1 MKNKYLVPFIFI
13 LISGLLGTVFYACTE
28 SKASSS
34 RNSGLI
40 DYNYDIRPILSDRCF
55 VCHGPDAN
63 KRQANLRLDTEEGAF
78 SALEDNPK
86 EHVLVK
92 GNPEKSELYRRITAT
107 DTSMLMPTPKSKLA
121 LTENEKELIRKWIK
135 QGAVYKKHWSFIP
148 PKKSELP
155 EADKAW
161 THNAIDNF
169 VYVKMKE
176 KGLAPAEQA
185 NKEALLK
192 RVSFDLTGLP
202 PSPAL
207 QDDFMK
213 DDSPNAYYKMV
224 LKLLK
229 SKHYGE
235 KMALNWMD
243 VSRYADS
250 HGYQDD
256 GLRTMWPWRD
266 WVIHAIN
273 SNYSYKKFI
282 TWQLAGDIMA
292 TKMPKNAFA
301 KEMILATGFNRNHKI
316 TQEGG
321 VIDEEYRV
329 EYVSDRT
336 NTFGKSM
343 IALTLECA
351 KCHDHKYDPI
361 SQKEYYGTFAFFNK
375 VNEKGFFGHIDASWA
390 DPPNM
395 KIENKDVK
403 NIFSFINKKDTSDL
417 FVMVMKDS
425 TNIRPTY
432 VLQRGSYDAH
442 GDTVPNILPKA
453 IKPFVGFEKN
463 RYGLTQ
469 WMFANDN
476 PLTARVYVNRIWEQF
491 FGRGIVK
498 TVGDFGM
505 QGELPTH
512 PELLDW
518 LARDFMDHGWNTKRL
533 IAQIVTS
540 ATYMQSSNI
549 TKEHLNTDPENVYL
563 SRASRM
569 RFQAEIVRDHILA
582 TSDLLNTEI
591 GGPSVKTYQPKGIW
605 EVATSGRG
613 SLATYI
619 QDKGKFLYRRGMYV
633 FIKRT
638 VPPPSMLIF
647 DSSNRDQCE
656 VSRRRTNTPLQALA
670 MLNDPHVLE
679 SASFLAYKADKTK
692 QNPEQSIKDAFK
704 RIICRAPT
712 TKELKVLNSYFD
724 SEKSI
729 FTKNTK
735 KGEEFI
741 KIGEYP
747 RDAVKDVPTY
757 AALFQSIL
765 LIYNMEEALIKI

>member
-1 MKNKYLVPFIFI
+1 MKKYF
-13 LISGLLGTVFYACTE
+13 LIISLGISVIILGTVFYACTE
-28 SKASSS
+28 TKANSISSS
-34 RNSGLI
+34 EKI
-40 DYNYDIRPILSDRCF
+40 DYNYHIRPILSDRCF
-55 VCHGPDAN
+55 ACHGPDAN
-63 KRQANLRLDTEEGAF
+63 KRKANLRLDTEEGAF
-78 SALEDNPK
+78 AALEDNPK

-92 GNPEKSELYRRITAT
+92 NKPEKSDLYRRIMSK
-107 DTSMLMPTPKSKLA
+107 DTSMLMPPPESNLK
-121 LTENEKELIRKWIK
+121 LTEDEKKLIGKWIK

-148 PKKSELP
+148 PVKSELP
-155 EADKAW
+155 KADADW

-169 VYVKMKE
+169 TFAKMKE
-176 KGLAPAEQA
+176 NGLSPADEA
-185 NKEALLK
+185 TKEALLK

-202 PSPAL
+202 PSLAM
-207 QDDFMK
+207 QEEYMK
-213 DDSPNAYYKMV
+213 YESPKAYYKMV
-224 LKLLK
+224 KKLLA
-229 SKHYGE
+229 SSHFGE
-235 KMALNWMD
+235 KMALNWLD
-243 VSRYADS
+243 VARYADS

-266 WVIHAIN
+266 WVIHAFN

-292 TKMPKNAFA
+292 GRMPKNTLA

-321 VIDEEYRV
+321 VIDEEYRI
-329 EYVSDRT
+329 EYVTDRT

-361 SQKEYYGTFAFFNK
+361 SQKEYYGAFSFFNM
-375 VNEKGFFGHIDASWA
+375 VPEKGLFGTIDASFA

-395 KIENKDVK
+395 KILNKDVK
-403 NIFSFINKKDTSDL
+403 NIFKFINKKDTSDL

-425 TNIRPTY
+425 LNIRPTY
-432 VLQRGSYDAH
+432 ILQRGSYDAH
-442 GDTVPNILPKA
+442 GDTVSNTMPKA
-453 IKPFVGFEKN
+453 VKSFIGFEKN
-463 RYGLTQ
+463 RYGLSQ
-469 WMFANDN
+469 WMFAADN

-491 FGRGIVK
+491 FGRGIVR

-505 QGELPTH
+505 QGELPSH

-518 LARDFMDHGWNTKRL
+518 VAKDFQENGWNIKRL
-533 IAQIVTS
+533 VAQIVTS

-549 TKEHLNTDPENVYL
+549 SKKQLETDPDNIYL
-563 SRASRM
+563 SRAPRL

-591 GGPSVKTYQPKGIW
+591 GGPSVKTYQPKGLW

-613 SLATYI
+613 SLASYV
-619 QDKGKFLYRRGMYV
+619 QDKGKWLYRRGMYV

-638 VPPPSMLIF
+638 VPPPAMLIF

-656 VSRRRTNTPLQALA
+656 VSRGRTNTPLQALA

-679 SASFLAYKADKTK
+679 SASYLAYNADKKKVDTEK
-692 QNPEQSIKDAFK
+692 TISDAFK
-704 RIICRAPT
+704 RIICRSPSS
-712 TKELKVLNSYFD
+712 KELKILLNYFE
-724 SEKSI
+724 SEKII
-729 FTKNTK
+729 FSKDPK
-735 KGEEFI
+735 KAKAFL

-747 RDAVKDVPTY
+747 RDTIKDAPTY
-757 AALFQSIL
+757 SALFQSIL
-765 LIYNMEEALIKI
+765 LIYNMEEALIRI

>member
-1 MKNKYLVPFIFI
+1 MKKYLFLFSFI
-13 LISGLLGTVFYACTE
+13 LATFTLGITFYACTE
-28 SKASSS
+28 SKANSVS
-34 RNSGLI
+34 NSGTI
-40 DYNYDIRPILSDRCF
+40 DYNYHIRPILSDRCF
-55 VCHGPDAN
+55 ACHGPDAN
-63 KRQANLRLDTEEGAF
+63 KRKANLRLDTEGGAF
-78 SALEDNPK
+78 AALEDKPK

-92 GNPEKSELYRRITAT
+92 NNPEKSDLYKRIVSK
-107 DTSMLMPTPKSKLA
+107 DTSMLMPPPESNLKL
-121 LTENEKELIRKWIK
+121 TDDEKKLIEKWIK

-148 PKKSELP
+148 PIKSELP

-169 VYVKMKE
+169 AYAKMKE
-176 KGLAPAEQA
+176 KGLDPAKEA
-185 NKEALLK
+185 TKEALLK
-192 RVSFDLTGLP
+192 RLSFDLTGLP
-202 PSPAL
+202 PTLAM
-207 QDDFMK
+207 QEEYMK
-213 DDSPNAYYKMV
+213 DDSPKAYFKMV
-224 LKLLK
+224 TKLL
-229 SKHYGE
+229 SNPHFGE
-235 KMALNWMD
+235 KMALNWLD
-243 VSRYADS
+243 VARYADS

-266 WVIHAIN
+266 WVIHAFN

-282 TWQLAGDIMA
+282 TWQLAGDLMA
-292 TKMPKNAFA
+292 KRMPKNIFA
-301 KEMILATGFNRNHKI
+301 KEMTLATGFNRNHKI

-321 VIDEEYRV
+321 VIDEEYRI
-329 EYVSDRT
+329 EYVTDRT

-361 SQKEYYGTFAFFNK
+361 SQKEYYGAFSFFNM
-375 VNEKGFFGHIDASWA
+375 VPEKGLYGTIDASFA

-395 KIENKDVK
+395 KIEDKDVK
-403 NIFSFINKKDTSDL
+403 NIFKFINKKDSSDL

-425 TNIRPTY
+425 LNIRPTY
-432 VLQRGSYDAH
+432 ILQRGSYDAH
-442 GDTVPNILPKA
+442 GDTVSNTMPKA
-453 IKPFVGFEKN
+453 VKSFIGFEKN
-463 RYGLTQ
+463 RYGLSQ
-469 WMFANDN
+469 WMFADDN

-505 QGELPTH
+505 QGELPSH

-518 LARDFMDHGWNTKRL
+518 LAKDFQENGWNIKRL

-549 TKEHLNTDPENVYL
+549 TKNQLETDPDNIYL
-563 SRASRM
+563 SRASRL

-591 GGPSVKTYQPKGIW
+591 GGPSVKTYQPKGLW

-613 SLATYI
+613 SLAAYV
-619 QDKGKFLYRRGMYV
+619 QDKGKWLYRRGMYV

-638 VPPPSMLIF
+638 VPPPAMLIF

-656 VSRRRTNTPLQALA
+656 VSRGRTNTPLQALA

-679 SASFLAYKADKTK
+679 SASYLAYNAEKKQIQNEKAI
-692 QNPEQSIKDAFK
+692 SDAFR
-704 RIICRAPT
+704 RIICRSPT
-712 TKELKVLNSYFD
+712 SKELKILTDYFET
-724 SEKSI
+724 EKKV
-729 FTKNTK
+729 FEKDNK
-735 KGEEFI
+735 KAQAFL

-747 RDAVKDVPTY
+747 RDVIKDTPTY
-757 AALFQSIL
+757 SALFQSIL
-765 LIYNMEEALIKI
+765 LIYNMEEALIRI